1 MLEIFVAVLLVGSL
15 ISFVLYG
22 IDKAK
27 AKKKAWRIPEKV
39 LLGFSFLG
47 GALGGSIAMALF
59 RHKTKHPQ
67 FAIGIPVMLAVH
79 ILVAVFVYIKFF
91 A

>member
-39 LLGFSFLG
+39 LLLWGFLCGSV
-47 GALGGSIAMALF
+47 GALLAMQLF
-59 RHKTKHPQ
+59 RHKTKHYGGASCYAAFP
-67 FAIGIPVMLAVH
+67 P
-79 ILVAVFVYIKFF
+79 
-91 A
+91 